1 MATRLAVVRSDEN
14 PDIQP
19 HDRWNTVVEMFFDQ
33 AARYGERP
41 FLSAKQD
48 EAWTPITWAAAAR
61 MVAKLAGAL
70 RAIGLK
76 PGDRVMLVSENR
88 PEWCLTD
95 LAIMAAGGITTPAYI
110 TNTVGDHQHI
120 LSNSGAC
127 FAVVSSPKLA
137 QTLLPAA
144 YQSATCRTVIGIEP
158 LKRAQASV
166 VDILDWQTLIDD
178 STTTVEDVLSWQTAG
193 RDDTACLIY
202 TSGTGGASRG
212 VMHHH
217 GALLHNVRGGIDVI
231 RNEFPQVP
239 DTFLSFLPLSHA
251 YEHTMGQ
258 FFAIGLGAQTCYA
271 ESLDKL
277 MTNIG
282 DVKPT
287 VVIVVPRLFEV
298 MRQKIERQVEKAPWL
313 RRQLFALTL
322 YLGRERRARQ
332 LGWIEGY
339 LDRLMEKLVRAKMR
353 DRFGGR
359 LKALV
364 SGGAPLNPEVG
375 QFFDSLGLTLMQG
388 YGMTEAAPL
397 VAVNRP
403 SRGLRMNSVGPAV
416 KDTQV
421 KIAEDGEILVRG
433 ALVTHGYWNNPE
445 ETARVIRDGWLH
457 TGDIGRIDPDG
468 HIVITDR
475 KKDLIVNDKGDNVSP
490 QRVEGMLT
498 LEPEILQAMV
508 YGDRRPYLVGLVVP
522 NPDWTQEWTAA
533 RGLANDARTLVQNPE
548 FHKALQAAVDR
559 VNGRLSVIERVRRIA
574 IADSAFSV
582 ENSQMTPTLKVRRHI
597 LRQTY
602 GDRLEKL
609 YGG

>member
-1 MATRLAVVRSDEN
+1 MATRLAVVRSDETSN
-14 PDIQP
+14 IQP
-19 HDRWNTVVEMFFDQ
+19 HERWNTVVEMFFDQ
-33 AARYGERP
+33 AARLGERP
-41 FLSAKQD
+41 FLSAKKD
-48 EAWTPITWAAAAR
+48 DAWAPISWASAAR
-61 MVAKLAGAL
+61 TVARLAGAL
-70 RAIGLK
+70 RTLGLK
-76 PGDRVMLVSENR
+76 PGDRVVLVSENR

-95 LAIMAAGGITTPAYI
+95 LAIMAAGGVTTPAYT
-110 TNTVGDHQHI
+110 TNTVADHQHI
-120 LSNSGAC
+120 LANSGAR

-144 YQSATCRTVIGIEP
+144 FQSADCRTVIGIEP

-166 VDILDWQTLIDD
+166 VDIHDWQTLIDA
-178 STTTVEDVLSWQTAG
+178 SATTVDDVLAWQTAG

-202 TSGTGGASRG
+202 TSGTGGAPRG
-212 VMHHH
+212 VKHHH
-217 GALLHNVRGGIDVI
+217 GALLHNVRAGIDVI
-231 RNEFPQVP
+231 HNDFSTGP

-258 FFAIGLGAQTCYA
+258 FFAIGMGAQTCYA

-277 MTNIG
+277 MANIG
-282 DVKPT
+282 EVRPT
-287 VVIVVPRLFEV
+287 VVVVVPRLFEV

-322 YLGRERRARQ
+322 YLGRERRARP

-353 DRFGGR
+353 GRFGGR

-375 QFFDSLGLTLMQG
+375 QFFDSLGLTLLQG

-403 SRGLRMNSVGPAV
+403 SRGIRMNTVGPPV

-433 ALVTHGYWNNPE
+433 ALVTQGYWNNPE

-522 NPDWTQEWTAA
+522 NPEWAQEWAAA
-533 RGLANDARTLVQNPE
+533 RGLGIDLRVLAQHPDFQ
-548 FHKALQAAVDR
+548 KAMQAAVDR
-559 VNGRLSVIERVRRIA
+559 VNARLSVIERVRKVTL
-574 IADSAFSV
+574 ADAPFSV
-582 ENSQMTPTLKVRRHI
+582 ENTQMTPTLKIRRHI
-597 LRQTY
+597 LRQAY
-602 GDRLEKL
+602 GERLEKL